1 VEEASHA
8 WVNGFA
14 VVDSA
19 RRGMLLAYDCRTCGL
34 IEEAHS
40 VVLML
45 SNGVTAS
52 NDSVIPAPNPAMT
65 VLGPDI
71 WPASSCSR
79 VL

>member
-1 VEEASHA
+1 MEEASHA
-8 WVNGFA
+8 WVGGFA

-19 RRGMLLAYDCRTCGL
+19 GGEMLLAFESRTCRF
-34 IEEAHS
+34 EEETHR
-40 VVLML
+40 VVFML
-45 SNGVTAS
+45 SKGVTAS
-52 NDSVIPAPNPAMT
+52 NDSVIPAPSPAMT